1 MAGNEPT
8 TSVGAL
14 TAKVTQSIANINAHR
29 AAMAQVA
36 AQVKAVKPQ
45 PQAEGVTKQ

>member
-1 MAGNEPT
+1 MADNMPV

-14 TAKVTQSIANINAHR
+14 TAKVTQAITNINAHR

-36 AQVKAVKPQ
+36 AQVKATVPTPPK
-45 PQAEGVTKQ
+45 EGVKQA